1 MSAAST
7 PVKLKMV
14 TFKLPQDSPK
24 PSAATPTEKA
34 TSLSSSQDAKLDAK
48 LSSPVVNDPQVTK
61 KDSFPSKI
69 RETPKKH
76 VIQVPSTSSQQS
88 ALQKPAPQ
96 THTPQANPLRSPEP
110 DLVADILNRPKS
122 VHPKLL
128 ESMQLDRADSKPTS
142 QQQQQQVEQKGS
154 AINSRSKKAGFI
166 SSTRERP
173 SVASKRKK
181 EHLNPAKTAADIR
194 EQTNAASHNHTR
206 SLKYDVGKLRESL
219 LKVEEEI
226 KHLNRGRH
234 TLEMG
239 IHDIRK
245 ALSVNQQSIS
255 NQQKKSRGTEDP
267 CLKLLREEAKV
278 LSRSKRKV
286 EQHLQTVRSRLQELD
301 HIRRTLKP
309 KIASYARS
317 LELDAQNF
325 KLYGGPVAVR
335 SDAVS
340 RQRQYVSAC
349 PAPKHRTEDTGA
361 AQLCSKALESL
372 ACSRAV
378 RAEIRSLLV
387 SVQTRKQETHVKIT
401 TAISQSVRQA
411 TEHRRDS
418 LLERG
423 KVRLAQNS
431 ANHQQHSEEIALGLA
446 LGPLSDKHRSVSERA
461 QRPLSRIRPAS
472 AIEETNTIRET
483 TKHLTR
489 QLSASS
495 VRVSEIQSS
504 DQKLQRSLRD
514 GSRASFVDTQTLRIR
529 KMSLDNRWV
538 Q

>member
-255 NQQKKSRGTEDP
+255 NQQKKSRGTEVYIIVCNVHLHSDMSYTLQYMLAL
-267 CLKLLREEAKV
+267 CTVNV
-278 LSRSKRKV
+278 LFHYVCVCRILVSSCC
-286 EQHLQTVRSRLQELD
+286 VR
-301 HIRRTLKP
+301 KP
-309 KIASYARS
+309 KFCRGQSARWSSTCRLSGAVCRNWTTSDARS
-317 LELDAQNF
+317 
-325 KLYGGPVAVR
+325 
-335 SDAVS
+335 
-340 RQRQYVSAC
+340 
-349 PAPKHRTEDTGA
+349 
-361 AQLCSKALESL
+361 
-372 ACSRAV
+372 
-378 RAEIRSLLV
+378 
-387 SVQTRKQETHVKIT
+387 
-401 TAISQSVRQA
+401 
-411 TEHRRDS
+411 
-418 LLERG
+418 
-423 KVRLAQNS
+423 
-431 ANHQQHSEEIALGLA
+431 
-446 LGPLSDKHRSVSERA
+446 
-461 QRPLSRIRPAS
+461 
-472 AIEETNTIRET
+472 
-483 TKHLTR
+483 
-489 QLSASS
+489 
-495 VRVSEIQSS
+495 
-504 DQKLQRSLRD
+504 SLRLPRTP
-514 GSRASFVDTQTLRIR
+514 GP
-529 KMSLDNRWV
+529 
-538 Q
+538 